1 MPFLPKGRVYDP
13 QRLSVITTIAVP
25 VRIPCHYYFQDLC
38 VLYIFLS
45 VCVGCVW
52 CIKCMKS
59 LHHNLT
65 LKTNSVCTQQVYDI
79 SLVL

>member
-38 VLYIFLS
+38 VLYIFFVS
-45 VCVGCVW
+45 VCWLCLVYKVYEKLTPQSN
-52 CIKCMKS
+52 IKNKFS
-59 LHHNLT
+59 LYSTGL
-65 LKTNSVCTQQVYDI
+65 
-79 SLVL
+79 